1 MRRGFNRRDNEAV
14 ASAIGTMLAIL
25 VLLALLTMVTTSWA
39 PEWTKSKESEHLRVV
54 EGQFANMKAL
64 MDQLGLS
71 DNTDTVVSTPI
82 TLGSEGVPLFSS
94 DSSGTISLLS
104 PYNNNYNTFA
114 VSNSTGR
121 YVRVA
126 YGSMAYESHNNEYV
140 DQKFIY
146 ESGAIIIQQID
157 GEVLVTGPG
166 FVIQNLT
173 SGIKVSVTLV
183 SIYSDGQ
190 EYTGVGTVAVNCRL
204 VQEKI
209 LTTKTWSPTETIYI
223 NLTSTVYEAWYDYF
237 QVAIPGQG
245 VASGDYD
252 ISVDPS
258 QSCVNITIRNVNQL
272 VTDYVILGTTLNIS

>member
-1 MRRGFNRRDNEAV
+1 MRRGINRRDDEAV
-14 ASAIGTMLAIL
+14 ASSIGTMLAIL
-25 VLLALLTMVTTSWA
+25 VLLTILTMVTTSWA
-39 PEWTKSKESEHLRVV
+39 PEWTKDKESEHMRVV
-54 EGQFANMKAL
+54 EAQFANMKAL

-71 DNTDTVVSTPI
+71 DNTNTVVSTPI
-82 TLGSEGVPLFSS
+82 TLGSDGVPLFST

-104 PYNNNYNTFA
+104 PYNNNYNTFK

-140 DQKFIY
+140 DQKFLY
-146 ESGAIIIQQID
+146 ENGAIIIQQGD

-166 FVIQNLT
+166 FIIQNLT

-183 SIYSDGQ
+183 SIHSDGH

-204 VQEKI
+204 VQQKI
-209 LTTKTWSPTETIYI
+209 LTTKTWSPTETIYLNI
-223 NLTSTVYEAWYDYF
+223 TSTVYEAWYTYF

-245 VASGDYD
+245 VASDDYD

-258 QSCVNITIRNVNQL
+258 WSSVNITIRNVNQL
-272 VTDYVILGTTLNIS
+272 VTDYLILGTTLDIS